1 MITDPQGTVLALFAA
16 FCRVGGCFMLLP
28 GFSSARLSVQI
39 RLLLAVAISMGV
51 LPILWDTIYPRTS
64 SGTIANYLTLI
75 VFETLT
81 GAVIGLIARYYVL
94 GLQFAGTVLTM
105 MMGFNAPPTP
115 DVLEDTAEN
124 QLTNL
129 LSFAGLLVLFMLDF
143 HHVVLRALV
152 ESYNVMPLGAGF
164 NPQSALITLTD
175 TLSQTFMIMLRL
187 ASPFILYGL
196 VFNVSVG
203 LVNKLAPQIP
213 IYFVS
218 LPFIIM
224 GGLFLLYFG
233 ISSLLEIFA
242 AGFIPVFRGE

>member
-1 MITDPQGTVLALFAA
+1 MIADPQGTVLALFAA

-39 RLLLAVAISMGV
+39 RLFLAVAISMAI
-51 LPILWDTIYPRTS
+51 LPILWDTIYPRAT
-64 SGTIANYLTLI
+64 GALDGYLTMI
-75 VFETLT
+75 VYETLT
-81 GAVIGLIARYYVL
+81 GAVIGLIARFYVL

-129 LSFAGLLVLFMLDF
+129 LSFAALMVLFMLDF
-143 HHVVLRALV
+143 HHAVMRALV
-152 ESYNVMPLGAGF
+152 DSYNVMPLGADF
-164 NPQSALITLTD
+164 NPQGALITLTD

-196 VFNVSVG
+196 VFNVTVG
-203 LVNKLAPQIP
+203 LINKLAPQIP

-224 GGLFLLYFG
+224 GGMILLYFG
-233 ISSLLEIFA
+233 ITSLLEIFA
-242 AGFIPVFRGE
+242 AGFVPVFQGG

>member
-1 MITDPQGTVLALFAA
+1 MIADPQGMVLALFAA

-28 GFSSARLSVQI
+28 GFSSARLSMQV
-39 RLLLAVAISMGV
+39 RLLLAVAISMAI
-51 LPILWDTIYPRTS
+51 LPILWDTIYPRSTGS
-64 SGTIANYLTLI
+64 LDGYLTMI

-115 DVLEDTAEN
+115 DVVEDTAEN

-129 LSFAGLLVLFMLDF
+129 LSFAGLLVLFILDF

-152 ESYNVMPLGAGF
+152 DSYNVLPIGAGF
-164 NPQSALITLTD
+164 NPQSALISLTD

-224 GGLFLLYFG
+224 GGLVLMYFG
-233 ISSLLEIFA
+233 ISSLLEIFV
-242 AGFIPVFRGE
+242 AGFLPVFQGQ